1 MHVENICYICC
12 ARKNNGTS
20 CGNLLLF
27 KNNIAVTGLATVVDA
42 KAKPIGRADRYLFSR
57 IRGAGMSVVAGT
69 IYAHTSIGP
78 TGVNLKV
85 LKNLAGFSKT
95 LNIPWFF
102 VGDVN
107 VLA

>member
-78 TGVNLKV
+78 TGGEPQGPQKLGWILENPQHPVV
-85 LKNLAGFSKT
+85 LR
-95 LNIPWFF
+95 W
-102 VGDVN
+102 
-107 VLA
+107 